1 MRPPYAPSRPF
12 TLRHLHAPPPSHSRA
27 FPLGLHPPTCRAA
40 ARQMSRCSTR
50 GRPWH
55 VTRSKARRRRP
66 GAQRPPRRRRTRSA
80 EAGGVH
86 GGRRLPPHL
95 LAELLGVRC
104 VSKGGFLGGSCL
116 LVQLKKKW
124 VTSPGPGPLFYWRE
138 NPKLPHRWGSPG
150 GQGEREGS
158 PVDVWSLEG
167 ERTLERL
174 QLAADA
180 AARSGDLQ
188 TTIEYANGTRQTIPL
203 WDQFRIW
210 DPSD

>member
-1 MRPPYAPSRPF
+1 
-12 TLRHLHAPPPSHSRA
+12 
-27 FPLGLHPPTCRAA
+27 
-40 ARQMSRCSTR
+40 MSRCSTR

-116 LVQLKKKW
+116 LKQPKKKW
-124 VTSPGPGPLFYWRE
+124 VASPGPGAIFTFYGVRTFIVVVWRAGD
-138 NPKLPHRWGSPG
+138 WAICA
-150 GQGEREGS
+150 
-158 PVDVWSLEG
+158 
-167 ERTLERL
+167 
-174 QLAADA
+174 AADEQGVCA
-180 AARSGDLQ
+180 VLLCAEL
-188 TTIEYANGTRQTIPL
+188 NCRQATSSVPCTFSAL
-203 WDQFRIW
+203 RPRPPCLSAQLS
-210 DPSD
+210 PA

>member
-12 TLRHLHAPPPSHSRA
+12 TLRHLHAPPPPHSRA

-66 GAQRPPRRRRTRSA
+66 GAQRPPRRRRARSA

-86 GGRRLPPHL
+86 GGWRLPPHL

-104 VSKGGFLGGSCL
+104 GSKSGFLGGSCL
-116 LVQLKKKW
+116 LGQLKKKW
-124 VTSPGPGPLFYWRE
+124 VTSPGPGPLYPNFTQRESSSNYSHDERQESTLFYITY
-138 NPKLPHRWGSPG
+138 PY
-150 GQGEREGS
+150 
-158 PVDVWSLEG
+158 D
-167 ERTLERL
+167 
-174 QLAADA
+174 
-180 AARSGDLQ
+180 
-188 TTIEYANGTRQTIPL
+188 
-203 WDQFRIW
+203 
-210 DPSD
+210 